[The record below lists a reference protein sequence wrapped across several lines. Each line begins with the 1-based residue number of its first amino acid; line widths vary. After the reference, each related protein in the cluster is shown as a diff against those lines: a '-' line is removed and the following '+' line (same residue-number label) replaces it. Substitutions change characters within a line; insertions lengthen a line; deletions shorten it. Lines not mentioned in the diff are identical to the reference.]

1 MLTNFYIIPNSP
13 SFSAISSEFLSKL
26 ALYLFHRSSSHT
38 SNLLNRPATT
48 TDLLKKAYFFKTS
61 GINIRPSESNSTST
75 APDRNKRL
83 KDLVSFLAME
93 SHANISA
100 NGFQDCK
107 GKTNKQLSS
116 PLVSTAPSPSSFLN
130 FEGIDNLFFG
140 SRLCLYSPISMLIEG
155 PRSRPRGFPSFQFPY
170 APEMESWDTRRR

>member
-48 TDLLKKAYFFKTS
+48 TDLLKKAYSFKTS

-75 APDRNKRL
+75 APDKNSRL
-83 KDLVSFLAME
+83 NDRISFLAIDRPA
-93 SHANISA
+93 SISA
-100 NGFQDCK
+100 NGFHDCE

-116 PLVSTAPSPSSFLN
+116 PRVSTASSPNSFLN
-130 FEGIDNLFFG
+130 FDGMDNLFLG
-140 SRLCLYSPISMLIEG
+140 SKLCLYSPMSMH
-155 PRSRPRGFPSFQFPY
+155 
-170 APEMESWDTRRR
+170 